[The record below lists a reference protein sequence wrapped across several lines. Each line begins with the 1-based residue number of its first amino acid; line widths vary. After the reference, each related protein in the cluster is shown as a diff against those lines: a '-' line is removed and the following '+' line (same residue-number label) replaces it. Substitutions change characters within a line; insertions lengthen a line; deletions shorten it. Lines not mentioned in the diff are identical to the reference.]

1 MKNVWRMTRTRA
13 HISLVLIIA
22 LATGCS
28 SSIYGWQVRTNSAE
42 FAPSFDPGRLTQEPV
57 AVFGALTMPGLR
69 GNEVGLD
76 FMLAQVLHKVAPQI
90 QVISPQRSMSKI
102 NEQGLASEYTQMR
115 ADAEQSHILSRESLK
130 KLGAAMGVRY
140 VFQPRLAAFTQT
152 MYDRWTFPGFGVLLV
167 QVRTSN
173 LRISLQLWNTETGEL
188 LWASRAEGTMQS
200 EAVSKDPVYFEDAA
214 RVALGS
220 IVSDFLN
227 HKTASTYTTLDKLLD
242 QLIQVPSP
250 EETAKT
256 TKTNTPGSP

>member
-1 MKNVWRMTRTRA
+1 M
-13 HISLVLIIA
+13 
-22 LATGCS
+22 LAFVTGCS
-28 SSIYGWQVRTNSAE
+28 SSIYGWQVRTSSAE
-42 FAPSFDPGRLTQEPV
+42 FAPSFDPGRLTQEPA

-90 QVISPQRSMSKI
+90 QMISPQRSMSKI

-130 KLGAAMGVRY
+130 KLGAVMGVRY

-152 MYDRWTFPGFGVLLV
+152 MYDRWTFPGFGVLLT

-227 HKTASTYTTLDKLLD
+227 RKTASTYTQLDKLLD
-242 QLIQVPSP
+242 QLIQVPPPDGTSNS
-250 EETAKT
+250 A
-256 TKTNTPGSP
+256 KTNTPGSP